1 MLNNPP
7 QSSEPEWLAIA
18 RRAIGTTE
26 IAGKEHNSTIRNWLI
41 SLNAW
46 WQDDETPWCGTFV
59 AHCAR
64 EADRALPKYWYR
76 AKDWLNTGTRLD
88 KPAYGCVV
96 VFDRAGGGHVGFV
109 VGKDKHGNLMVLGG
123 NQGNAVN
130 IKPFAISRVAGFI
143 WLDWANGRKSTPKPE
158 RFELPLLDSNGAV
171 SRDER

>member
-1 MLNNPP
+1 MSKPNT
-7 QSSEPEWLAIA
+7 QQPELAWLAIA
-18 RRAIGTTE
+18 RREIGTRE
-26 IAGKEHNSTIRNWLI
+26 IAGKEHNSKIRNWLI

-64 EADRALPKYWYR
+64 EAKRALPQHWYR

-109 VGKDKHGNLMVLGG
+109 VGKDKQGNLMVLGG

-130 IKPFAISRVAGFI
+130 IKPFSPSRVAGYV
-143 WLDWANGRKSTPKPE
+143 WLDWADGRKSAPKPE
-158 RFELPLLDSNGAV
+158 RFELPLLDSNGQV
-171 SRDER
+171 SRNER

>member
-46 WQDDETPWCGTFV
+46 WTDDETPWCGTFV

>member
-1 MLNNPP
+1 MTELPWMAEAKKHIGLKEIVGAKHNPKIV
-7 QSSEPEWLAIA
+7 EWLKNMGNFPGAA
-18 RRAIGTTE
+18 KSWYFE
-26 IAGKEHNSTIRNWLI
+26 
-41 SLNAW
+41 
-46 WQDDETPWCGTFV
+46 DETPWCGTFV

-64 EADRALPKYWYR
+64 EAKRALPQHWYR

-109 VGKDKHGNLMVLGG
+109 VGKDKQGNLMVLGG

-130 IKPFAISRVAGFI
+130 IKPFAMSRVAGYV
-143 WLDWANGRKSTPKPE
+143 WLDWADGRKSSPKPE
-158 RFELPLLDSNGAV
+158 RFALPLLDSNGQV